1 MSCIVMTES
10 KALHDPGGSN
20 RRIHP
25 LGLGSSPLDAAD
37 MESRLNSQSWNTFQ
51 SSPAKPALHIQAVSQ
66 FANYIEWKISPSQI
80 IVC

>member
-10 KALHDPGGSN
+10 KAPHDPGGSN
-20 RRIHP
+20 RHIHP

-51 SSPAKPALHIQAVSQ
+51 SSSEKPALHIQAVPQ
-66 FANYIEWKISPSQI
+66 FANYIECKISAS
-80 IVC
+80 